1 MLVWP
6 KLEYGSIAWSPHTQ
20 NNIDTL
26 ENIHRSAAR
35 LLVHDHRR
43 TTSVTHMQGKLGWQT
58 LETRRLQ
65 HQLVFLYKIKY
76 NLLNISL
83 PQHLVVPCTRTRNS
97 DPNKFV
103 QIPTRIDKYAYS
115 FYPRVIMSLEPATK
129 WNIKTLIHR
138 HFPSGHEHCPTCSTS
153 PSKSVVN
160 TNRCKYV
167 ILFHVSFGPLFK
179 SFIVSHVL
187 HPKHAHDAKL
197 LC

>member
-1 MLVWP
+1 MDKVTSA
-6 KLEYGSIAWSPHTQ
+6 EIAIFIAKHNLPMAVG
-20 NNIDTL
+20 D
-26 ENIHRSAAR
+26 EFG
-35 LLVHDHRR
+35 LLAKK
-43 TTSVTHMQGKLGWQT
+43 MWC
-58 LETRRLQ
+58 TRRLQ

-83 PQHLVVPCTRTRNS
+83 PQNLVVPCTRTRNS

-103 QIPTRIDKYAYS
+103 QIPTRINTYAYS
-115 FYPRVIMSLEPATK
+115 FYPRVTRA
-129 WNIKTLIHR
+129 WNLLPNEILRLSYYR
-138 HFPSGHEHCPTCSTS
+138 HFPSGREHCPTCSTS
-153 PSKSVVN
+153 PSKSVLN